1 MAKLKNAAIEK
12 SSHQEY
18 FNIAVSV
25 DCVIFCYERKQL
37 KVLLI
42 KSDLEEFKGMYSLLG
57 DLVRPDEDLE
67 AAPYRVLEQRTGLKD
82 VYLKQVHTFGHV
94 GRHPSGR
101 VITTAY
107 YSLINGRS
115 NGLQITD
122 NDVAWHNVAD
132 VKKLAFDHKIILDT
146 CLQQLRE
153 AVMEQP
159 IVFNLLPEKFSLR
172 ELQDLYEA
180 VLGTGL
186 DRRNFRKRL
195 VVKDWLV
202 DLNEMEEDV
211 PHRPGKLYKLR
222 SGLKKTGR
230 TAKTEKGLIA

>member
-1 MAKLKNAAIEK
+1 MARLKNAAIEK
-12 SSHQEY
+12 SSHLEY

-25 DCVIFCYERKQL
+25 DCVIFCYEKKQL

-42 KSDLEEFKGMYSLLG
+42 KSDLEEFTGMYSLLG

-107 YSLINGRS
+107 YSLINRRGQV
-115 NGLQITD
+115 QITD
-122 NDVAWHNVAD
+122 NDVSWHNVAD
-132 VKKLAFDHKIILDT
+132 IKKLAFDHKAILET
-146 CLQQLRE
+146 CLQHLRE

-180 VLGTGL
+180 VLGIEL

-222 SGLKKTGR
+222 SSLKKTGR
-230 TAKTEKGLIA
+230 AAARTEKELTL